1 MESIKSYIKTFT
13 SPENQ
18 NKELKKDKENT
29 NCDYDIIIDINSIKN
44 LNSLGWNIIYSGDKK
59 KQRKIIE
66 SENKIIISVLGNSNR
81 GKTYILQKLCG
92 ENLESGYQIQTK
104 GLSMK
109 FHGEL
114 IYLDTAGTNTPL
126 LLEEGK
132 KRPNET
138 DLQNIHLCQIIT
150 NYIIQTFVI
159 EYADILICVIGMLNS
174 AEQIFLKKI
183 KKLCENKKELIVIH
197 NLIKCETR
205 ADVEKYKEE
214 ILLQMISVKLVEKKI
229 PGTQNKYFIEEGNKH
244 IKHFLFANDE
254 KKSKEIDDYN
264 NTTLDFI
271 KTCIK
276 MGMKNQNNLIE
287 KIKNHIKYISSFVLQ
302 NEITPEIEN
311 DLIKCKEEII
321 PKDIK
326 ADELDNIIFIGK
338 EFEPLHRYC
347 KKGKYFIIEI
357 QLCSKYDNLVINHSF
372 DRDSKETV
380 FRVSGERI
388 LNIKDENKY
397 LTNKRKNFKHFKI
410 ESRIKLSDFG
420 IKHIT
425 KEPEKKTM
433 KYGILFIIYKII

>member
-214 ILLQMISVKLVEKKI
+214 ILLQMISVKL
-229 PGTQNKYFIEEGNKH
+229 P
-244 IKHFLFANDE
+244 
-254 KKSKEIDDYN
+254 
-264 NTTLDFI
+264 
-271 KTCIK
+271 
-276 MGMKNQNNLIE
+276 
-287 KIKNHIKYISSFVLQ
+287 YIL
-302 NEITPEIEN
+302 
-311 DLIKCKEEII
+311 K
-321 PKDIK
+321 
-326 ADELDNIIFIGK
+326 
-338 EFEPLHRYC
+338 
-347 KKGKYFIIEI
+347 
-357 QLCSKYDNLVINHSF
+357 
-372 DRDSKETV
+372 
-380 FRVSGERI
+380 
-388 LNIKDENKY
+388 
-397 LTNKRKNFKHFKI
+397 
-410 ESRIKLSDFG
+410 
-420 IKHIT
+420 
-425 KEPEKKTM
+425 
-433 KYGILFIIYKII
+433 